1 MVPVPSWCMV
11 TLNIHVST
19 YCPNS
24 YIASRNLMARLKY
37 KFNPSTL
44 NFEKISYGIRDYTLS
59 AVRYLFAGLVIGI
72 IGVVLYASFFKDPE
86 TARLEREM
94 KFLKTQIEDLNDQ
107 IDTLEVFANDLQDK
121 DDNVYRS
128 IFGAEPFP
136 DYLRKGGVGGS
147 DRYKNMRGYA
157 SSEGIIETQ
166 KRISRLQRSF
176 VSQSKS
182 YQQIFD
188 LANAQEEML
197 QSIPAIQ
204 PVSNKELKRLASGFG
219 MRIHPIYKI
228 AKMHTGLDF
237 TADVG
242 TEIYATGDGVV
253 EAVDSKLSGYGHHVM
268 IQHGYGFETLYAHMS
283 RVAVR
288 PGQKVTRGE
297 VIGYVGN
304 SGAST
309 GPHLHYEVIKNGE
322 KVDPAFYFYSDITPE
337 QYEDMLQR
345 AANANQSFD

>member
-1 MVPVPSWCMV
+1 
-11 TLNIHVST
+11 
-19 YCPNS
+19 
-24 YIASRNLMARLKY
+24 MARLKY
-37 KFNPSTL
+37 KFNPTSL
-44 NFEKISYGIRDYTLS
+44 NFEKISYGFRDYALSTLK
-59 AVRYLFAGLVIGI
+59 YLFAGLVLGA

-86 TARLEREM
+86 TARLSREV
-94 KFLKTQIEDLNDQ
+94 KFLRKQIEELNSQ
-107 IDTLEVFANDLQDK
+107 IDTLEVFASDLQDK

-128 IFGAEPFP
+128 IFGAEPYP
-136 DYLRKGGVGGS
+136 EHLRKGGVGGS
-147 DRYKNMRGYA
+147 DRYRNLKGFE
-157 SSEGIIETQ
+157 SSEEVIMTN
-166 KRISRLQRSF
+166 KRINRLQRLL
-176 VSQSKS
+176 VAQSKS
-182 YQQIFD
+182 FEEVFN
-188 LANAQEEML
+188 LAKTQDEML

-204 PVSNKELKRLASGFG
+204 PVANKDLKRLASGFG

-237 TADVG
+237 TADPG

-253 EAVDSKLSGYGHHVM
+253 EAVDSKLSGYGHHVV
-268 IQHGYGFETLYAHMS
+268 IQHGFGYETLYAHMS

-288 PGQKVTRGE
+288 PGEKVKRGQI
-297 VIGYVGN
+297 IGYVGN
-304 SGAST
+304 TGTST

>member
-1 MVPVPSWCMV
+1 
-11 TLNIHVST
+11 
-19 YCPNS
+19 
-24 YIASRNLMARLKY
+24 MARLKY
-37 KFNPSTL
+37 KFNPITL
-44 NFEKISYGIRDYTLS
+44 NFEKISYGIRDYFFS
-59 AVRYLFAGLVIGI
+59 ALRYLFAGLVIGA

-86 TARLEREM
+86 TARLSREVT
-94 KFLKTQIEDLNDQ
+94 FLRSQIDELNDQ
-107 IDTLEVFANDLQDK
+107 IDTLQLFAMDLQDK

-136 DYLRKGGVGGS
+136 EHLRKGGVGGS
-147 DRYKNMRGYA
+147 DRYKDLKGYE

-166 KRISRLQRSF
+166 KRINRLQRAM
-176 VSQSKS
+176 VAQSKS
-182 YQQIFD
+182 YEEIYN
-188 LANAQEEML
+188 LAKSQDQML
-197 QSIPAIQ
+197 QCIPAIQ
-204 PVSNKELKRLASGFG
+204 PVSNKELRRLASGFG

-237 TADVG
+237 TADIG

-253 EAVDSKLSGYGHHVM
+253 EAVDSKLSGYGHHVV
-268 IQHGYGFETLYAHMS
+268 INHGFGYESLYAHMS

-288 PGQKVTRGE
+288 PGEKVKRGQ

-304 SGAST
+304 TGTST
-309 GPHLHYEVIKNGE
+309 GPHLHYEVIKNGV